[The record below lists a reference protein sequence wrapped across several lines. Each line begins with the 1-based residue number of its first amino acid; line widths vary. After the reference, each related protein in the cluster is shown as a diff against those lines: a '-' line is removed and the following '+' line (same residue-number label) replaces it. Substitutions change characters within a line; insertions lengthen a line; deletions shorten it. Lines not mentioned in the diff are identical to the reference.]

1 MQCWQNEKKESMS
14 LADLPGSLHTNDDT
28 FNECNCALNTHSR
41 QYTVSTKTKHN
52 FFFVNNRRRIEMQ

>member
-28 FNECNCALNTHSR
+28 FNECHCGLASGCRQHTAAHSN
-41 QYTVSTKTKHN
+41 QQKQKHN
-52 FFFVNNRRRIEMQ
+52 FTSFKVIV